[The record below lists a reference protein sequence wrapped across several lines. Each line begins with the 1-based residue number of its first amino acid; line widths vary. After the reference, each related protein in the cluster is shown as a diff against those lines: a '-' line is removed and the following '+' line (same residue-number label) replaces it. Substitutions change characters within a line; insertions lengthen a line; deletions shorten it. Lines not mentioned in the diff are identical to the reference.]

1 VNEENIAP
9 PAASMRA
16 KRKRWLTIVVLGFL
30 AIGIAYGA
38 YWAIALRDL
47 QSTDDAYVNGNVV
60 QITPQISGT
69 VVAIGADDTQFVKAG
84 QTLVQLDQAD
94 ARVALA
100 QAEAQL
106 ARTVREVRSLF
117 ATSAQ
122 LQASVSMRQ
131 TELDRAS
138 GDLARREQ
146 LAASGA
152 VSGEELQHARGAF
165 NTAQAALLVAQQD
178 QQVNRVRVDRT
189 TVENH
194 PDVQNAAAKV
204 REAYLMYARTVLP
217 APVGGFVA
225 KRAVQ
230 LGQRVSPGASL
241 MAIVPLDQVWVD
253 ANFKE
258 PQLAAMRV
266 GQPVKLVADIYGGKV
281 VYHGNVVGFGAGTGS
296 AFALLPA
303 QNATGN
309 WIKVVQRVPVR
320 IALDPKEL
328 AEHPLQV
335 GLSMEAEVDTRNR
348 SGGRLPQVSQTAPAY
363 ATEVFHSADAAADE
377 HVKAIIADNSGGP
390 ARLAQTPHAHPRTP
404 ATAVEQSPDSGPAK
418 AVASTHDRPR

>member
-1 VNEENIAP
+1 MAEQPNLTPSATLRVN
-9 PAASMRA
+9 
-16 KRKRWLTIVVLGFL
+16 RKRWLTIVVLGFV

-60 QITPQISGT
+60 QITPQISGI
-69 VVAIGADDTQFVKAG
+69 VVAIGADDTQFVKTG

-94 ARVALA
+94 AKVALE

-117 ATSAQ
+117 ATSSQ
-122 LQASVSMRQ
+122 LQATVEMRQ
-131 TELDRAS
+131 TELDRAT
-138 GDLARREQ
+138 GDLTRREK
-146 LAASGA
+146 LAASGG
-152 VSGEELQHARGAF
+152 VSGEELQHARAGQ

-178 QQVNRVRVDRT
+178 LQVNRTRIDRT

-217 APVGGFVA
+217 APVSGFVA

-230 LGQRVSPGASL
+230 LGQRVGPGAPL
-241 MAIVPLDQVWVD
+241 MAIVPLDQVWID

-281 VYHGNVVGFGAGTGS
+281 VYHGKVVGFGAGTGS

-320 IALDPKEL
+320 IALDPQEL
-328 AEHPLQV
+328 AAHPLQV

-348 SGGRLPQVSQTAPAY
+348 AGERLPQIAQTAPAY
-363 ATEVFHSADAAADE
+363 ATDVFHSVDAAADE
-377 HVKAIIADNSGGP
+377 HVKAIIADNGGGSTRVAQSP
-390 ARLAQTPHAHPRTP
+390 AASRKPTTSVEQTPDVTRTKAAA
-404 ATAVEQSPDSGPAK
+404 ATR
-418 AVASTHDRPR
+418 DRAL